1 LRLLAGLLLAFG
13 IAGGLGLWLTL
24 VTVDRPLGI
33 AGLRSGPW
41 VGDSGAGG
49 LRADPYSRAMVAR
62 RGEAPLPSSDGIALL
77 ARTDSSGVTL
87 EGRCDY
93 LLEGDVPGARLWTL
107 AVYDEDGFPISN
119 AADRYGLG
127 STAMVRPFGEAA
139 TVTLAPSVRAGNW
152 LPTPES
158 GPFLVAL
165 RLYEPAGAF
174 VTDPP
179 PALPSLRRLGC
190 R

>member
-13 IAGGLGLWLTL
+13 IAGALGLWLTY

-33 AGLRSGPW
+33 SSLRSGPW
-41 VGDSGAGG
+41 SGDLGAGS
-49 LRADPYSRAMVAR
+49 LQADPYSRAMVAR
-62 RGEAPLPSSDGIALL
+62 LGEAPLPASDGIALL

-93 LLEGDVPGARLWTL
+93 QLEGEVPGARLWTL
-107 AVYDEDGFPISN
+107 AVTDEEGFPIAN
-119 AADRYGLG
+119 AADRWGIG
-127 STAMVRPFGEAA
+127 STAMVRPFGEGT
-139 TVTLAPSVRAGNW
+139 TVTLAPSVRPGNW

-158 GPFLVAL
+158 GPFVLAL
-165 RLYEPAGAF
+165 RLYEAAGTFA
-174 VTDPP
+174 TNPP